1 MEAAILDNLVAIIHI
16 IDIMPGI
23 TVAGRRSV
31 LILGIDLLVIGGGTG
46 ESGCGSIIG
55 VTEFVTSI
63 RIAQDGPSGT

>member
-1 MEAAILDNLVAIIHI
+1 
-16 IDIMPGI
+16 MPGI